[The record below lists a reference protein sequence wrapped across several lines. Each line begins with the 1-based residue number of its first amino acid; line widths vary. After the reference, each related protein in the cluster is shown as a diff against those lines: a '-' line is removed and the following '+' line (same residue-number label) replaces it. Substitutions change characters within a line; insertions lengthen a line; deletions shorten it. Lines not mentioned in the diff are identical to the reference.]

1 MLLEKHISEQ
11 PNAKVLILFGGN
23 PLRRDEVVRSLRTI
37 SGLTII
43 GTLSEE
49 EGIST
54 IQQLS
59 QVDIVLIGG
68 RYTQEQRIRIK
79 EFIESNYP
87 HIKTTEPG
95 VDYPYE
101 ESAIKNQVSLLVN
114 N

>member
-11 PNAKVLILFGGN
+11 PNAKILVLFGGN
-23 PLRRDEVVRSLRTI
+23 PLRRDEVVRSLSTI
-37 SGLTII
+37 PGLTII

-54 IQQLS
+54 IQKLS

-79 EFIESNYP
+79 EFITSNYP

-101 ESAIKNQVSLLVN
+101 ENIIKQNVQKLIK
-114 N
+114 

>member
-1 MLLEKHISEQ
+1 MLLEKHISEI
-11 PNAKVLILFGGN
+11 PNAKVLVLFGGN

-43 GTLSEE
+43 GTLSED

-54 IQQLS
+54 IKQLP

-68 RYTQEQRIRIK
+68 RYTQEQRSTIK
-79 EFIESNYP
+79 GFIAVNYP

-101 ESAIKNQVSLLVN
+101 ETQIKQNIQKLLQ
-114 N
+114 